1 MHRSPLPW
9 KKLPR
14 GMLVRTG
21 EKKSRS
27 LSGIYVQTNMIKKF
41 RDGGRKVWRK
51 LHSLIMQLTL
61 VNFWV
66 VELKIKRKL
75 MQRFLKKSRLLH
87 AYVDM

>member
-1 MHRSPLPW
+1 M
-9 KKLPR
+9 
-14 GMLVRTG
+14 
-21 EKKSRS
+21 
-27 LSGIYVQTNMIKKF
+27 
-41 RDGGRKVWRK
+41 GRKVWRK

-75 MQRFLKKSRLLH
+75 MQRFLKKFRLLH

>member
-1 MHRSPLPW
+1 MHRSSLPW

-41 RDGGRKVWRK
+41 RDGSRK